1 MGGCGWVGLEY
12 ISKVKRKCSVLP
24 PNCWP
29 LARVARTLCLNP
41 ALPPARCSRPVS
53 IVSTLGPLWLCC
65 KMPVVAAGLVAGSS
79 SAHKRRGSAF
89 SQNFGKQASRVGAV
103 DDLPAL
109 DERLGE
115 GRVDKKVLQKDGSSR
130 WEPRHAMYTKS
141 LFYLTRA
148 LEDEE
153 SLLGESTVLDC
164 IPLDEI
170 ESVVKV
176 ELERSL
182 MRSDS
187 SAQESP
193 LAPRRSENQRGGSLR
208 GSLASR
214 VSEHLGSVRG
224 SRSGGKSDQQDGNG
238 DAVREES
245 TAAFNIVTV
254 AGGYNG
260 GRIYCLRVASHGDA
274 EHWVQMLSEQAE
286 KARRE
291 LELMAL
297 GTSLAR
303 AQAHARNMYKSI
315 FAQSLVATVIV
326 ASFFVGLWDSELQ
339 PEQGTLLG
347 GAFML
352 CELMFTAFFSLELIF
367 NLFGSCVFPLW
378 RPPGFLSNAWNLFDT
393 AVVGVSLWS
402 VIDDSMPAGNV
413 IRFMRIVRVIKIF
426 RWTRSGTLSH
436 THMHVHTHVHT
447 HSHTH
452 THTHTHTQVPS
463 AYCQRVK
470 RLDSASVQQ
479 PGHFLPCD
487 EHIFGVG
494 DKHVWRPIRRVFRKV

>member
-1 MGGCGWVGLEY
+1 MSPLQC
-12 ISKVKRKCSVLP
+12 RVLFRWGHEIRWRPALICLALRNENALGSLNGYCIRTRWFVFP
-24 PNCWP
+24 PIEGTTRLLCD
-29 LARVARTLCLNP
+29 TLCL
-41 ALPPARCSRPVS
+41 L
-53 IVSTLGPLWLCC
+53 C

-89 SQNFGKQASRVGAV
+89 SESLGQHVSRVGVV

-224 SRSGGKSDQQDGNG
+224 SRIGGKSDQHDGNG
-238 DAVREES
+238 EAVREKF

-326 ASFFVGLWDSELQ
+326 ASFFAGVWETELQ
-339 PEQGTLLG
+339 PEQERCWG
-347 GAFML
+347 
-352 CELMFTAFFSLELIF
+352 EH
-367 NLFGSCVFPLW
+367 SC
-378 RPPGFLSNAWNLFDT
+378 
-393 AVVGVSLWS
+393 
-402 VIDDSMPAGNV
+402 
-413 IRFMRIVRVIKIF
+413 
-426 RWTRSGTLSH
+426 
-436 THMHVHTHVHT
+436 
-447 HSHTH
+447 
-452 THTHTHTQVPS
+452 
-463 AYCQRVK
+463 C
-470 RLDSASVQQ
+470 AS
-479 PGHFLPCD
+479 
-487 EHIFGVG
+487 
-494 DKHVWRPIRRVFRKV
+494 

>member
-1 MGGCGWVGLEY
+1 M
-12 ISKVKRKCSVLP
+12 
-24 PNCWP
+24 
-29 LARVARTLCLNP
+29 VAENLLLVCMTT
-41 ALPPARCSRPVS
+41 
-53 IVSTLGPLWLCC
+53 STL
-65 KMPVVAAGLVAGSS
+65 A
-79 SAHKRRGSAF
+79 
-89 SQNFGKQASRVGAV
+89 
-103 DDLPAL
+103 
-109 DERLGE
+109 
-115 GRVDKKVLQKDGSSR
+115 
-130 WEPRHAMYTKS
+130 
-141 LFYLTRA
+141 
-148 LEDEE
+148 EE
-153 SLLGESTVLDC
+153 EKAREKNNLHCPVLDC
-164 IPLDEI
+164 IPLDAL

-182 MRSDS
+182 MRSDN

-193 LAPRRSENQRGGSLR
+193 LASRRSENQRGGSLR

-224 SRSGGKSDQQDGNG
+224 SRIGGKSDQHDGNG
-238 DAVREES
+238 EAVREKF

-297 GTSLAR
+297 GSSLAR

-339 PEQGTLLG
+339 PEQGTMLG
-347 GAFML
+347 GAIML
-352 CELMFTAFFSLELIF
+352 CEVMFTAFFSLELIF
-367 NLFGSCVFPLW
+367 NLFGSFVFPLW
-378 RPPGFLSNAWNLFDT
+378 RSPGFLSNAWNLFDT
-393 AVVGVSLWS
+393 AVVGISLWS

-436 THMHVHTHVHT
+436 THMHVHMHARNTHART
-447 HSHTH
+447 HAHTH
-452 THTHTHTQVPS
+452 THTNTHTHTQTHTQVPS
-463 AYCQRVK
+463 AHCQRIK
-470 RLDSASVQQ
+470 CFDSASVQQ

-494 DKHVWRPIRRVFRKV
+494 DKHVWRQIRRVFWKV